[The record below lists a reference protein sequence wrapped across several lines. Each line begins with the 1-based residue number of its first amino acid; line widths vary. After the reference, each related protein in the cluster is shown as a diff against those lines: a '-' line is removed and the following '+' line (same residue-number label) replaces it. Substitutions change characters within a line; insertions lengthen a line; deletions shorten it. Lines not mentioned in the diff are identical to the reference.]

1 MSTNKKKNNQP
12 TNKLIHE
19 KKNMRFVIMIIYR
32 RKGREREMR
41 GGIKGGR
48 GVAGPGL
55 RKYAS
60 LRKDTKGRAGDEGER
75 RGVQRQHALARGGG
89 FG

>member
-1 MSTNKKKNNQP
+1 
-12 TNKLIHE
+12 
-19 KKNMRFVIMIIYR
+19 MIIYR

-41 GGIKGGR
+41 GGIKEGR

-60 LRKDTKGRAGDEGER
+60 LRKDTKGRAGDDEGER
-75 RGVQRQHALARGGG
+75 SAKAARFGAGWGGG
-89 FG
+89 SGKFFFLLTWLLFCRLGTAATPR